1 MVASC
6 VGLDSFAGQTMHQ
19 VSKGIRLLL
28 QTLRRAC
35 GVHVSGRWRIVVL
48 ALGLLATLVV
58 AWLDYVTPQQVSFAL
73 AYLIPVV
80 AVAWLA
86 RSTLYGMVLAYVCAL
101 GQGMVALAA
110 GWHGESEIIVLWN
123 AAVQFVLLAVVVGL
137 LAVVHDLLAE
147 HEQAS
152 LTDSLTGLAN
162 ARALAACG
170 RRELARSERYGGP
183 LALAYFDLDGFK
195 AVNDAAGHQEGDRLL
210 AALGELLGGEVREP
224 DTVARVGGDEFVVL
238 MPQSDA
244 AGWLG
249 DGAAPASCAGR
260 PRSAV
265 GLGPELQRRSGELR
279 PGTALLRGHG
289 GLRRRAHVR
298 GQGGGPR
305 HRALRPTG
313 YDPGA
318 RRRPLLER
326 RRAAGL
332 RRSQMGESY
341 GGMPQAL

>member
-244 AGWLG
+244 AGGLATVQRLRAALAALG
-249 DGAAPASCAGR
+249 RQWGWALSCSVGLASFARALPSFEAMVACADELMYEAKAAGR
-260 PRSAV
+260 DTVRC
-265 GLGPELQRRSGELR
+265 GPPATTLELAGDLYSNVAER
-279 PGTALLRGHG
+279 PA
-289 GLRRRAHVR
+289 
-298 GQGGGPR
+298 
-305 HRALRPTG
+305 
-313 YDPGA
+313 
-318 RRRPLLER
+318 
-326 RRAAGL
+326 
-332 RRSQMGESY
+332 
-341 GGMPQAL
+341 